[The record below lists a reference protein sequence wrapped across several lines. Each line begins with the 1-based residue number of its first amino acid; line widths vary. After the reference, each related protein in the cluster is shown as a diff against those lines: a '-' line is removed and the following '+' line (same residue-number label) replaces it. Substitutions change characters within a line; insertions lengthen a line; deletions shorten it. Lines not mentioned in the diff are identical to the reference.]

1 VLGGRL
7 GRYLGAVVIGLLP
20 PILQELLPPTNPP
33 TVEAPVATAKLIAT
47 GQESELVRSVG
58 IARTRRASERVVM
71 SIGPGRLGALNDG
84 DRLDVSAEVQISTT
98 CVNRSRR
105 CIGRRYRFSPIV
117 TARLVLSGHRKRGV
131 HGRRISGRKRVVC
144 SQHRPDR
151 NHHCTL
157 TVAGG
162 IASVNGSKTPCA
174 PDRCHVNVVVGAHH
188 RRAKRG
194 QRIVLGGDDPRG
206 RVVQDKGR
214 LNVVR
219 VPAQRPPQT
228 RLRVGELL
236 KRSIPVRPRKGTRR
250 RVVYSV
256 AVPELRD
263 GEVIAADGRFATR
276 IGRLRYNAFVSSRL
290 ILADRPGAVRVTKAV
305 RPIASREG
313 RLGEH
318 NGFNCTQGPSGYRT
332 PCVTRKAGAVR
343 IRENAVDAKTG
354 EPLTLYV
361 NLVASVRPRL
371 GGPKRRPRHFHRARL
386 APAGG
391 LDLVRYGVG

>member
-1 VLGGRL
+1 V
-7 GRYLGAVVIGLLP
+7 GALVVGLLP
-20 PILQELLPPTNPP
+20 PILLELLPPLGAPLP
-33 TVEAPVATAKLIAT
+33 ADRPVAQAKLIAT
-47 GQESELVRSVG
+47 GHESELVRSVG

-71 SIGPGRLGALNDG
+71 SIGPNRLGALNDG
-84 DRLDVSAEVQISTT
+84 DRLEVSAEVQVSTT
-98 CVNRSRR
+98 CVDRGRR
-105 CIGRRYRFSPIV
+105 CIGRRYHFSPIV

-131 HGRRISGRKRVVC
+131 HGRRMSGRKPVVC
-144 SQHRPDR
+144 SQRRPDR

-162 IASVNGSKTPCA
+162 VASVNGSKTPCA
-174 PDRCHVNVVVGAHH
+174 PHRCHVNVVVGAPH
-188 RRAKRG
+188 RRARRG

-206 RVVQDKGR
+206 RVDQDKGR

-219 VPAQRPPQT
+219 LPAQRPPRT

-236 KRSIPVRPRKGTRR
+236 KRSVPVRPRRGTRR

-256 AVPELRD
+256 AVPELRA

-276 IGRLRYNAFVSSRL
+276 IGGLRYNAYISSRL

-305 RPIASREG
+305 RGFGTREG
-313 RLGEH
+313 RFGEH

-343 IRENAVDAKTG
+343 IRKDAVDAKTG

-386 APAGG
+386 SPAGG